1 MKLSRTVIYAIKA
14 TMQLAEQVDGPPIP
28 CSKIS
33 ARGAMPERFLLQIL
47 RSLVTHGIL
56 KSTRGVDG
64 GYVLLHPADQ
74 ISLLDVIEAIEG
86 PLNHDATF
94 GQGLNE
100 QTMDLLVGVLD
111 DVNQAVRDRL
121 ASVKLSDLLVYSKD
135 ANTGEVQME
144 GVRGVEQEVSETPTC
159 QTEGDDARVKSRI
172 DLPKSNPV
180 SNAPIIVSQPHVGHL
195 EAIPPVNS
203 GS

>member
-64 GYVLLHPADQ
+64 GYVLLHPAEQ
-74 ISLLDVIEAIEG
+74 VSILDVIEAIEG
-86 PLNHDATF
+86 PMNHDASF
-94 GQGLNE
+94 GEGLNDGTKE
-100 QTMDLLVGVLD
+100 LLIDVLD
-111 DVNQAVRDRL
+111 DVNQGVRDRL
-121 ASVKLSDLLVYSKD
+121 ASVKLSDLLVSKS
-135 ANTGEVQME
+135 ATGNELKE
-144 GVRGVEQEVSETPTC
+144 ATSDLPQEVSETPTC
-159 QTEGDDARVKSRI
+159 QTEGDDARVTSRI
-172 DLPKSNPV
+172 DLPNSDPV
-180 SNAPIIVSQPHVGHL
+180 TKTPIIVSQPHVGPID
-195 EAIPPVNS
+195 AIPPVNS